1 MFAKAALVLMLGVFG
16 TSVLAQSELEGLERE
31 KGAIEEYC
39 RDDVERLCAGVKP
52 GGGRIIKCLK
62 EHKEE
67 MSVGC
72 AKALRE
78 LKRSM

>member
-1 MFAKAALVLMLGVFG
+1 MFVKAALVLTLGVFSAG
-16 TSVLAQSELEGLERE
+16 VLAQSELERLERE

-39 RDDVERLCAGVKP
+39 RDDVERLCAGVEP

-72 AKALRE
+72 AKALHE
-78 LKRSM
+78 LKRPM